1 MLPEPR
7 RKSHVAGTMSL
18 EPETLKSLVRAAAEQ
33 VIACAAELTALDQA
47 IGDGDHGANMK
58 RGFEAVLEKLDAIG
72 AQPPAEALKAI
83 GKTLVMT
90 VGGASGPLF
99 GSFFIAAGDALSHSR
114 QLPDDLAEVFACG
127 VGAVSARG
135 RSQAGEKTMLDVLVP
150 VLETLKAEAG
160 NPDLI
165 KRVRTAASEAAA
177 RTAPM
182 LATKGRASFLGARSV
197 GHVDPGA
204 QSSCVLLHAV
214 CNTLE
219 ARQ

>member
-1 MLPEPR
+1 
-7 RKSHVAGTMSL
+7 MSL

-33 VIACAAELTALDQA
+33 VIASTAELTALDQA

-58 RGFEAVLEKLDAIG
+58 RGFEAVLGKLDAIG
-72 AQPPAEALKAI
+72 AQPPAEALKTI

-90 VGGASGPLF
+90 VGGASGPLY

-114 QLPDDLAEVFACG
+114 QLPDDLVEVFACG
-127 VGAVSARG
+127 VGAISARG
-135 RSQAGEKTMLDVLVP
+135 RSQQGEKTMLDVLFP
-150 VLETLKAEAG
+150 VLETLKTEAG
-160 NPDLI
+160 KPDLI
-165 KRVRTAASEAAA
+165 ARVRATASEAVA

-182 LATKGRASFLGARSV
+182 QATKGRASFLGERSV

-204 QSSCVLLHAV
+204 RSSCVLLHAV

>member
-1 MLPEPR
+1 
-7 RKSHVAGTMSL
+7 MSL

-33 VIACAAELTALDQA
+33 VIASTPELTALDQA

-58 RGFEAVLEKLDAIG
+58 RGFEAVLGKLDAIG
-72 AQPPAEALKAI
+72 AQPPAEALKTI

-90 VGGASGPLF
+90 VGGASGPLY

-114 QLPDDLAEVFACG
+114 ELPDDLVEVFACG

-135 RSQAGEKTMLDVLVP
+135 RSQQGEKTMLDVLFP

-160 NPDLI
+160 KPDLI
-165 KRVRTAASEAAA
+165 ARVRATASEAVA

-182 LATKGRASFLGARSV
+182 QATKGRASFLGPRSI

-204 QSSCVLLHAV
+204 RSSCVLLHAV

-219 ARQ
+219 ARP